1 MAAHCVQFENH
12 FSGNILKYVYFVSDY
27 HQQNFVQISSFYLGR
42 KEKDYNLKRTICEDL
57 QINKE
62 EIKRKGSKGMDQE
75 ELIKRNESRGTD

>member
-1 MAAHCVQFENH
+1 MNQR
-12 FSGNILKYVYFVSDY
+12 
-27 HQQNFVQISSFYLGR
+27 NFVQISSFYLGR